1 MKRLILLS
9 LAALFAFSGTALA
22 YPSIE
27 LDGEKIETDTAP
39 IIEDGRTLV
48 PARAVFEAL
57 GGDVGFEDGT
67 TTVLLGGYEIIIK
80 TGSDIMTADG
90 AEIKLDVPAMI
101 SNGRTL
107 IPLRAVAES
116 AGIDVSW
123 DEKTETVKLMRTGS
137 FADMLDSRMEGNENY
152 MFSPFSVKAAM
163 AMAAN
168 GAEGQTKK
176 EILDVLGIKNLDEY
190 NSCMKNTIETYKN
203 GENVTVNI
211 ANSIWLNKDNIPTDF
226 LDSYKKTIRDFYDGE
241 ATEVDSSN
249 AVDKINSW
257 TKDKTNG
264 KIAQIIS
271 DPSFSTSLVN
281 AVYFKA
287 NWQGEFMPS
296 GKMTFHSKDGS
307 EKDID
312 FMQKTE
318 YRSYAEQGGVRAVG
332 IPYKSGA
339 NNSFSMYIMMADNDF
354 SPEATLNS
362 MNFENKRVCLKMP
375 KFRISCTRSLKDDL
389 KATGIKTAF
398 DADTAD
404 FSKMNSLPQYIDEVL
419 HKTYIDVDE
428 KGTEAA
434 AVTSVS
440 LGATSSMERPE
451 EPIEFTAD
459 RPFTFLIK
467 DNTSGEILFMGK
479 FSYAN

>member
-1 MKRLILLS
+1 
-9 LAALFAFSGTALA
+9 
-22 YPSIE
+22 
-27 LDGEKIETDTAP
+27 
-39 IIEDGRTLV
+39 
-48 PARAVFEAL
+48 
-57 GGDVGFEDGT
+57 
-67 TTVLLGGYEIIIK
+67 
-80 TGSDIMTADG
+80 
-90 AEIKLDVPAMI
+90 
-101 SNGRTL
+101 
-107 IPLRAVAES
+107 
-116 AGIDVSW
+116 
-123 DEKTETVKLMRTGS
+123 
-137 FADMLDSRMEGNENY
+137 
-152 MFSPFSVKAAM
+152 
-163 AMAAN
+163 
-168 GAEGQTKK
+168 
-176 EILDVLGIKNLDEY
+176 
-190 NSCMKNTIETYKN
+190 
-203 GENVTVNI
+203 
-211 ANSIWLNKDNIPTDF
+211 
-226 LDSYKKTIRDFYDGE
+226 
-241 ATEVDSSN
+241 
-249 AVDKINSW
+249 
-257 TKDKTNG
+257 
-264 KIAQIIS
+264 
-271 DPSFSTSLVN
+271 
-281 AVYFKA
+281 
-287 NWQGEFMPS
+287 MPS

-339 NNSFSMYIMMADNDF
+339 NNSFSMYIMMSENDF

-389 KATGIKTAF
+389 KAMGIKTAF
-398 DADTAD
+398 DGDTAD

-459 RPFTFLIK
+459 RPFTFVIK

-479 FSYAN
+479 FMYA